1 MNTKTMLNNVD
12 WFQTISM
19 LAILAGVLLVSFEL
33 RQAREI
39 SLAQTGTEGNAKQK
53 PIELL

>member
-1 MNTKTMLNNVD
+1 
-12 WFQTISM
+12 M